1 MAAAAKERNDL
12 GAKWSD
18 WKFYTA
24 ADPMIRAQDL
34 KDVRGDL
41 IDEIYDRI
49 FNKLM
54 TGKR

>member
-1 MAAAAKERNDL
+1 VAAAAKERNDL